1 VTTTPMVRSRAGS
14 SGWVG
19 HLRNR
24 YTDAV
29 DRYRLRR
36 CTEVGARPALRGAP
50 FVHNSGTLLIGDD
63 FRLNSHPVRSHLFVS
78 GGLRIGNRVRIGA
91 GAAISCIGEMEI
103 QDDVSIGAF
112 SIILDSNFH
121 VAEDFRTNAAP
132 KRVCVG
138 KGSALGHR
146 VVVLPGS
153 TIGSGVVVRAGSVVS
168 GDVPDGAVV
177 EGNPARARLE
187 RDNHA
192 EVVAWDVP
200 ALVMHV
206 LGLSRVP
213 DVQHGPGQ
221 IPQWDSL
228 GALRL
233 IVALEEELG
242 IALAEDQVK
251 AVRSIRELMDHVEAV
266 QRRQTNRS
274 GLSP

>member
-1 VTTTPMVRSRAGS
+1 MTLTPMARSRAGG
-14 SGWVG
+14 SGWIG
-19 HLRNR
+19 HLRDR
-24 YTDAV
+24 YTETV

-36 CTEVGARPALRGAP
+36 CTGVGARPALGGSP

-63 FRLNSHPVRSHLFVS
+63 FRLNSRPVRSHLFVS
-78 GGLRIGNRVRIGA
+78 GSLRIGNRVRIGA

-103 QDDVSIGAF
+103 QDGVSIGAF

-121 VAEDFRTNAAP
+121 VAEDFRSNAAP

-138 KGSALGHR
+138 KGSTLGHR

-153 TIGSGVVVRAGSVVS
+153 TIGCGVVVRAGSVVS

-177 EGNPARARLE
+177 EGNPARTRLD

-192 EVVAWDVP
+192 DVLPRDVP

-213 DVQHGPGQ
+213 DVQDGPGQ

-233 IVALEEELG
+233 IVALEEEIG
-242 IALAEDQVK
+242 VALAEDQVR

-266 QRRQTNRS
+266 QRRKAS
-274 GLSP
+274 GAGLSP